1 MNILLSKVFIPRS
14 FLIICC
20 VSSPGERGISSF
32 VIFQFPV
39 PAADSWWLACQSH
52 TSMIK
57 RQRSNIALVYKYVAR
72 PNVLIIAEISTE
84 CEVSIFWFVH
94 SWSGVKMVKAVAKST
109 VEKPPNGETTQLC
122 PDNMEDE
129 TTVENTEE
137 VVVECKGE
145 RRRRSPRTC
154 VFICLLILVLLVGF
168 LVVYAIEKSN
178 RWVFIL

>member
-1 MNILLSKVFIPRS
+1 
-14 FLIICC
+14 
-20 VSSPGERGISSF
+20 
-32 VIFQFPV
+32 
-39 PAADSWWLACQSH
+39 
-52 TSMIK
+52 
-57 RQRSNIALVYKYVAR
+57 
-72 PNVLIIAEISTE
+72 
-84 CEVSIFWFVH
+84 
-94 SWSGVKMVKAVAKST
+94 MVKAVAKST

-168 LVVYAIEKSN
+168 LVVYTIEKSN
-178 RWVFIL
+178 R